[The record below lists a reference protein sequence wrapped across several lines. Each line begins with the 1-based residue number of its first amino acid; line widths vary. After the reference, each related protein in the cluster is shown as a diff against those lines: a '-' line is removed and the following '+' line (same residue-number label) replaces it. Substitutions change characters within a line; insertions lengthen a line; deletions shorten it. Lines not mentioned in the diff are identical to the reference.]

1 MSRVRVSPLSGVAA
15 VVLIAAGF
23 GAAGSTPTD
32 DATMSEIVAF
42 YTAHDGAQ
50 VASGVLLSLGALF
63 FLLFLA
69 ALLSAL
75 WHSGAALLWLL
86 VCFGGGLLFVV
97 GITIAAGLAVFIG
110 NLAGEL
116 DPAAL
121 QALHEA
127 NLLVVF
133 PWTVGAS
140 AFLLGASAA
149 VLRSDSLPPWLGWMA
164 LVLGVVAAIPSH
176 VLGGALYHVGV
187 VSIAGLGIWTVIV
200 SVLLALRRETMIA
213 QPASTA

>member
-1 MSRVRVSPLSGVAA
+1 MNGARLIPLSGVAA
-15 VVLIAAGF
+15 VVLISAGF
-23 GAAGSTPTD
+23 IAAGSTPSD
-32 DATMSEIVAF
+32 DAPMSEIVAF

-50 VASGVLLSLGALF
+50 VASGVLLGLGALF
-63 FLLFLA
+63 FLLFCA
-69 ALLSAL
+69 ALMNAL
-75 WHSGAALLWLL
+75 WESGAARLWL
-86 VCFGGGLLFVV
+86 VPCFGGGLLFVV

-110 NLAGEL
+110 NLADAL

-149 VLRSDSLPPWLGWMA
+149 VLRSDPLPPWLGWMA

-176 VLGGALYHVGV
+176 VLGGALYHIGV

-200 SVLLALRRETMIA
+200 SVLLARRRETLVA
-213 QPASTA
+213 